1 MKNLIL
7 GLAMLAVL
15 LATGA
20 QAALVD
26 RFCACLA
33 ARCAGDISFPDALA
47 ICQQELASV
56 DDELAACS
64 LLSRLATVPACDRL
78 RARVRRE
85 LRRCRRGKLC

>member
-47 ICQQELASV
+47 ICQQELVSV
-56 DDELAACS
+56 DDALAACS
-64 LLSRLATVPACDRL
+64 LLSRLDRTVPACDRL

-85 LRRCRRGKLC
+85 LRRCRRG